1 MKLLKK
7 IRLTFAFLF
16 GLALFMNF
24 SVDLNLSQ
32 GEESHAIRVNIGGTP
47 AFADNHP
54 ESGLGS
60 IYLCGYHHGIPHLPA
75 YHNGW
80 IGIQ

>member
-32 GEESHAIRVNIGGTP
+32 DEKTQGFQVSIGGTP
-47 AFADNHP
+47 AFAQMHP
-54 ESGLGS
+54 DCGLRA
-60 IYLCGYHHGIPHLPA
+60 IYLCGYRYGKKEFPV
-75 YHNGW
+75 YHDGW